1 MQYLISLLPIALYF
15 ALIKGFDGF
24 SLTKWSKLSECLA
37 WGVFACYS
45 CFLLGKVTD
54 FDTPFVFPLIEEFVK
69 CAPLIFAILRT
80 RSAFL
85 SETILYG
92 TAVGAGFAFLENILY
107 IVYSDGFLLGDAVL
121 RGFGTALLHMGC
133 TALYACTFLTASRAF
148 AHKSFPVKFF
158 FFLLAVAPSYTIHIL
173 YNLFLLPEFIQMILA
188 VIVIIALI
196 MELFSIDNRLIHNW
210 LDLCI
215 SNDISLMKA
224 MKDGN
229 LKNTNAGKY
238 LISARDKFQPD
249 VFFDICVYLGL
260 YLELSIASKSRMILK
275 EAGLDIPMT
284 ADELN
289 ENRNKITEL
298 ANLKKM
304 IGPSG
309 IMFLTP
315 LVNTKAVDEWAM
327 TELL

>member
-1 MQYLISLLPIALYF
+1 MNFVISLLPIALYF

-24 SLTKWSKLSECLA
+24 SLAKWHRLVECLL
-37 WGVFACYS
+37 WGVFS
-45 CFLLGKVTD
+45 CFACFILGKLCNFNTK
-54 FDTPFVFPLIEEFVK
+54 FIFPLIEEYVK
-69 CAPLIFAILRT
+69 CLPLIVTVHRN

-92 TAVGAGFAFLENILY
+92 SATGAGFAFLENILY
-107 IVYSDGFLLGDAVL
+107 IVFNDNFLLGDAFL

-133 TALYACTFLTASRAF
+133 TALFACTILTVSRVF
-148 AHKSFPVKFF
+148 RKSPLPVKLSLSVF
-158 FFLLAVAPSYTIHIL
+158 AVIPAYTIHML
-173 YNLFLLPEFIQMILA
+173 YNLFLLPEFIQMIIA

-196 MELFSIDNRLIHNW
+196 AEIYNIDNKLIHKW

-215 SNDISLMKA
+215 NNDVSLIKA
-224 MKDGN
+224 IREGN
-229 LKNTNAGKY
+229 LSSTNAGLY
-238 LISARDKFQPD
+238 LMLAKEKFQPE

-260 YLELSIASKSRMILK
+260 YLEVSIAAKSRMIMK
-275 EAGLDIPMT
+275 EAGFEIPMT
-284 ADELN
+284 EKEHQ
-289 ENRNKITEL
+289 ENLSKIREL

-309 IMFLTP
+309 ILFLSP
-315 LVNTKAVDEWAM
+315 LVNSKAVDEWAM